1 MRKGQGKKNI
11 QVEENGIRSIVN
23 SNRQHIQD
31 EIYQK
36 LTLCINQGQDISPN
50 QFARKWL
57 NHNSTTRT
65 NNILAG
71 LTDFDQN
78 HGVDMSKSN
87 PNYHIA
93 NAKLFTQNKWNYK
106 IMTKFSANALSKDG
120 DTIHLLAYMLT
131 ILQGYFS
138 QADSSMITKVIHLE
152 HLGPLQAFF
161 YTKTD
166 RNITLFWEVGIDK
179 IPKISRFSKSVQS
192 ELQGYDYIH
201 TITFIDCRYDVN
213 IDNNAGKIITP
224 YYQDQQ
230 HAIHRQDYQSVITST
245 NHYQLKKGQHSDL
258 LFVIEANDLGSM
270 HGELQYRNRQSEIV
284 KWLPHTF
291 PTVYLTKQEQ
301 KSFVYDDSLQR
312 WVSKDYEAIQQAR
325 QMREYQ
331 AKINKDLLRRYA
343 DFSSAAR
350 LVDLLQ
356 RVPNFKIKLTEEEQ
370 KVVGSDGNVMVI
382 GRSGTGKTTCS
393 ILRLFAME
401 TLFKLRLELYKQK
414 HENVLQN
421 YKYDDQEVNNNVGLH
436 CVFATASP
444 VLTTEVKRYYGKLT
458 AQIKAELE
466 KKKQKDRL
474 KRQQEEQEA
483 QKQQI
488 DNQFNQSTVQ
498 FVDAKQVEENYF
510 EQQIGGIQLQ
520 KEQGAFQE
528 DLNEEDWD
536 QEEEKLKQE
545 LNAFHSFADMK
556 DSDFPAFLTIKKLV
570 LLIDGS
576 IAKPFFSRT
585 QDNKVVSSDTHAQW
599 STEKTGVIFI
609 NTYKQDQDQEVEYDE
624 EDYEA
629 LFEDDEL
636 NVDNMDEQQLEE
648 EYQRQLY
655 LMNKPQ
661 LQANVESSKS
671 KLSQEVDFDFFIDK
685 FWYSKY
691 NKYQNGNLN
700 PSFVWTQIYSH
711 IKGAA
716 ACHTYPGHY
725 MPKRVYLRL
734 NKNDE
739 LFEDIFECYILYER
753 WKIQQGYYD
762 FMDVVNHILV
772 QLVYGRCNLIP
783 IHYLMIDECQD
794 LPHAVLLLLC
804 KITEQGLFF
813 SGDTAQN
820 IAKGVGFR
828 FQDLKSL
835 FKKPEISYNAKQND
849 LTIHQLTINF
859 RSHNNILQ
867 LANCLVS
874 LLEIFFPNTIDKL
887 KKERSN
893 ISGPKPIIVN
903 GDKEELFYLLSGE
916 TADQKQQVGERLP
929 IEFGCNQ
936 VVLVKDQESKKNIPT
951 ILQHALVLTIYEAKG
966 LEFDDVILYNFFQ
979 DHFIGDSQWK
989 LLQTCEII
997 DEEMSKEKFKDGCTQ
1012 HKTLDDEATIF
1023 TGFEQKNG
1031 NVVVKRI
1038 VTQQKF
1044 YDELTYNYSALCNEI
1059 KQLYVAV
1066 TRPRQRLIIY
1076 DENQQ
1081 ARQQIQNIWQKLNLV
1096 DHFVG
1101 TNLEDRNVE
1110 RFAKQTSKEEWK
1122 KQGLKMFR
1130 NKYYEQAEKCF
1141 EQSQDEQLQ
1150 TKARAFKIAT
1160 EGNALTQKYSQYSS
1174 STMKKKD
1181 RKQILSQIK
1190 IEQKEKFTESAQLF
1204 LKLQNYKQAAQCYY
1218 SGEMYEEALA
1228 IYVEQ
1233 SMFNEAGEAAY
1244 KCEKYAE
1251 SAEYFL
1257 KSLDFIRAV
1266 DAFEKAESY
1275 DDIFRV
1281 LHQLRDHIPV
1291 ETRSAFLK
1299 KYLPIVLNKM
1309 TSQIGQLEQVQEAKT
1324 KEKKPLVIEES
1335 SDEEEDDEEEEV
1347 VKPKQEQIQNE
1358 VGKEQKQEDEQVQ
1371 TLEEQSQIL
1380 QQSEEQQQEKI
1391 IELSS
1396 QLIKSLPDQSQPS
1409 ILVKQESMNNN
1420 SEDSQSFSVQ
1430 NTESFQVEQSRAQD
1444 SKIISVAGSESFQVE
1459 NTVNEEEEQNF
1470 EHLSHFDPEDQ
1481 WLKNDNKSIIES
1493 IASKKSEQ
1501 SDFSAFSYAQI
1512 YSNPNVQFV
1521 KTKTDIFI
1529 QDKIMQQIIKYISMF
1544 SDEFKYQLYNQR
1556 SKSAQ
1561 LSNKQIDQHE
1571 FDYMVDFILDLDL
1584 VDISFIYLVL
1594 DILEQFQNYK
1604 LCIFVCNRYKLA
1616 DQLGRYLVSIAA
1628 TYSPIASH
1636 SASLNVQYLIN
1647 GKQRQAQIDKG
1658 LVAAFAV
1665 HNVFEN
1671 INPEFITL
1679 KFGDTKLT
1687 SQNSLGL
1694 ECYSQMLLLG
1704 FWKKTAYQM
1713 DVSNSLLVCK
1723 LFMDF
1728 KNWRFIYYSNLCHQ
1742 VTNKYIENEQKDRDL
1757 AQVQQTTL
1765 LLIQKKLDICF
1776 STMVRGVDML
1786 IFSYPRDQQE
1796 MEFAIIT
1803 LEQYYSE
1810 IITQLVLNKKA
1821 PLTLFYRA
1829 NTLDTQKTI
1838 KVELN
1843 PKQNLPKL
1851 YSLSEE
1857 VLNCFI
1863 TKTEVPEDVLNKLC
1877 DVVLDYKN
1885 PHDDLEIYQSVFLLI
1900 FYIQYVVHN
1909 SGLVKTQSW
1918 ITLLDVKTYAKLVRC
1933 VRFINKVLNTNE
1945 DCLQKLQ
1952 KIVSRSVLF
1961 YFKIRQPDNVALL
1974 KPYLNSLIIHRS
1986 SVIIQSLIENRH
1998 NLQLRGNKIVLDD
2011 YYFVDIDFEFIS
2023 APRASIMFLI
2033 TKKLSNELNS
2043 VGNLR
2048 RATFDEYHFDQLYP
2062 HEYEDHFENLSV
2074 YLYSKQKHTYQLTQN
2089 QQVRE
2094 TTNLSTVDDWIK
2106 KEQHEVHQKISENFK
2121 MKHGFKVEQ
2130 MDDQVDV
2137 KFLFENNKGALTQQ
2151 IYFLKN
2157 PYLKCLSFESRQYI
2171 TRCALKKINKQ
2182 TTDSQK
2188 FHCQMV
2194 KFIHLMNYADN
2205 NHITYQYINNK
2216 IEQGQCNKYEPYLQY
2231 LECLICKKFNVISDA
2246 TDIYFS
2252 YQETRQDL
2260 ITPDEQ
2266 YCQLTY
2272 LLLNNMVGYLL
2283 SLKKDCQIKI
2293 PNRYF
2298 IYFDKITQ
2306 PNEQQYLY
2314 ETNFHPVSNQDA
2326 IARIIEQLAELQ
2338 KNIPQIYSFKVMLLI
2353 YTLVLNLN
2361 DVKIAVLN
2369 QINYIIN
2376 DLAAQDEVD
2385 QYTQIMKVV
2394 NLPQKQRFDALTNS
2408 SNAIKLFF
2416 AQDVRL
2422 YSLNVVNKL
2431 TDQTIEAAYQ
2441 GCLDEW
2447 TNLQQRSEKLE
2458 KNTRRIIA
2466 AFKQQRKGERFFKPY
2481 QFGFGEYQLPRKL
2494 KTSKYVDIINEF
2506 VRVRKILLSTF
2517 YSMLLTNSID
2527 FHFISQKLKHLEQKE
2542 DQFNCLWT
2550 KYHKKQMIK
2559 SDFIKNYDEQYHN
2572 VTVIID
2578 TLLEWQRSN
2587 VTFEQNAN
2595 KLLERNRKLL
2605 ALKWM
2610 NNKAGLTLQK
2620 IQKRKKG
2627 LKRQKL
2633 QEQKKLLMKLF

>member
-1 MRKGQGKKNI
+1 MRKGKKTL

-23 SNRQHIQD
+23 SNKQSISD
-31 EIYQK
+31 TIYDK
-36 LTLCINQGQDISPN
+36 LSYCINSGQNITPN

-57 NHNSTTRT
+57 TYNSTFRT
-65 NNILAG
+65 DNILAG
-71 LTDFDQN
+71 QIDQISKINYDARNQNYNYHLTN
-78 HGVDMSKSN
+78 ANLLKSN
-87 PNYHIA
+87 N
-93 NAKLFTQNKWNYK
+93 WNYK
-106 IMTKFSANALSKDG
+106 IMTKFAQNALQKDV
-120 DTIHLLAYMLT
+120 DTIHLLGYMQT

-138 QADSSMITKVIHLE
+138 QADQSMITKVIHFE

-166 RNITLFWEVGIDK
+166 KNINLFWEVAIDK
-179 IPKISRFSKSVQS
+179 IPKIGRYSNTQQ
-192 ELQGYDYIH
+192 ELLGYDYIH
-201 TITFIDCRYDVN
+201 TITFIDCRYDAN
-213 IDNNAGKIITP
+213 IDNNAGKIITS
-224 YYQDQQ
+224 YYQDVQN
-230 HAIHRQDYQSVITST
+230 AIHRQDYQSVITSS
-245 NHYQLKKGQHSDL
+245 NHYQIKKNKTSEY
-258 LFVIEANDLGSM
+258 LFSIEANDLGSM
-270 HGELQYRNRQSEIV
+270 HGELVYRTRSNEII
-284 KWLPHTF
+284 KWLPHSF

-301 KSFVYDDSLQR
+301 KSFIFDESLQR
-312 WVSKDYEAIQQAR
+312 WVSKDYEIIQQAKK
-325 QMREYQ
+325 MREYQ

-343 DFSSAAR
+343 DFSSAAK
-350 LVDLLQ
+350 LVELLQ

-370 KVVGSDGNVMVI
+370 QVVGSDGNVMVI

-421 YKYDDQEVNNNVGLH
+421 YNYDDQEVNNNIGLH

-474 KRQQEEQEA
+474 KRLQEQQEA
-483 QKQQI
+483 QKQSI

-498 FVDAKQVEENYF
+498 FVDAKQDEEKYF

-520 KEQGAFQE
+520 KEQEGFQE
-528 DLNEEDWD
+528 ELNEEDWE

-556 DSDFPAFLTIKKLV
+556 DQDFPAFLTIKKLV

-576 IAKPFFSRT
+576 LAKPFFSRT
-585 QDNKVVSSDTHAQW
+585 QDNKIISSDTHAQW

-609 NTYKQDQDQEVEYDE
+609 NTYKKDDDQDIEYDE

-629 LFEDDEL
+629 LFEDDEQNIDDL
-636 NVDNMDEQQLEE
+636 DEQQLEE

-661 LQANVESSKS
+661 LQAKVDSSKS
-671 KLSQEVDFDFFIDK
+671 KLSQEVDFDFFIDN
-685 FWYSKY
+685 FWYSKN
-691 NKYQNGNLN
+691 NKYQNSNLN

-711 IKGAA
+711 LKGAA
-716 ACHTYPGHY
+716 ASHTYPGHY
-725 MPKRVYLRL
+725 LPKRVYLRL
-734 NKNDE
+734 NKNDQ

-867 LANCLVS
+867 LANSLVS
-874 LLEIFFPNTIDKL
+874 ILEIFFPNTIDKL

-893 ISGPKPIIVN
+893 ISGPKPILVN
-903 GDKEELFYLLSGE
+903 GDKEALFYLLSGE
-916 TADQKQQVGERLP
+916 TTDQKQQVGERLP

-936 VVLVKDQESKKNIPT
+936 VVLVKDQESKKNIPS

-989 LLQTCEII
+989 LLQTCDVV
-997 DEEMSKEKFKDGCTQ
+997 DEEISKEKFKDGCTQ
-1012 HKTLDDEATIF
+1012 HQTLNDEATIF
-1023 TGFEQKNG
+1023 TGFEEKNG
-1031 NVVVKRI
+1031 NIIMKRI
-1038 VTQQKF
+1038 ITQNKY

-1101 TNLEDRNVE
+1101 TKVEDKNVE

-1141 EQSQDEQLQ
+1141 EQSQDELLQ
-1150 TKARAFKIAT
+1150 IKARAFKIAT
-1160 EGNALTQKYSQYSS
+1160 EGNTLIQKYSQYSS
-1174 STMKKKD
+1174 STMKKKEK
-1181 RKQILSQIK
+1181 KQLLAQTK
-1190 IEQKEKFTESAQLF
+1190 QEQKQKFTESAQLF

-1218 SGEMYEEALA
+1218 SGEMYQEALT

-1233 SMFNEAGEAAY
+1233 QMFNEAGEAAY
-1244 KCEKYAE
+1244 KCEKYSE

-1257 KSLDFIRAV
+1257 KSHDFIRAV
-1266 DAFEKAESY
+1266 DAYEKAESY
-1275 DDIFRV
+1275 DDIFKV
-1281 LHQLRDHIPV
+1281 LHQLRDNIPV

-1309 TSQIGQLEQVQEAKT
+1309 TNQIGQLEQVQEQQTKT
-1324 KEKKPLVIEES
+1324 QEKKPLVIEES
-1335 SDEEEDDEEEEV
+1335 SDEEEDDDDE
-1347 VKPKQEQIQNE
+1347 QEQEVIKPQSEQIKNE
-1358 VGKEQKQEDEQVQ
+1358 ESNEQQQQ
-1371 TLEEQSQIL
+1371 QQQQQQQIL

-1430 NTESFQVEQSRAQD
+1430 NTESFQVEQNKDQN
-1444 SKIISVAGSESFQVE
+1444 SKIISIAESESFQVE
-1459 NTVNEEEEQNF
+1459 KTLNEEDQEEQNF

-1512 YSNPNVQFV
+1512 YTNPNIQFV

-1594 DILEQFQNYK
+1594 DILEQFKNYK

-1616 DQLGRYLVSIAA
+1616 DQLGRYLVSIAT
-1628 TYSPIASH
+1628 TYSPIALQ

-1679 KFGDTKLT
+1679 KFNDTKLT
-1687 SQNSLGL
+1687 PQNSLGL
-1694 ECYSQMLLLG
+1694 ECYSQLLLLG

-1713 DVSNSLLVCK
+1713 DVQNSLLVCK

-1728 KNWRFIYYSNLCHQ
+1728 KNWRFIYYSNLTHQ
-1742 VTNKYIENEQKDRDL
+1742 VTNKIVENEQNDRDL
-1757 AQVQQTTL
+1757 AQILQTTL

-1786 IFSYPRDQQE
+1786 IFSYPKDQQE
-1796 MEFAIIT
+1796 MDFAIIT

-1810 IITQLVLNKKA
+1810 LITQLVLNQKA
-1821 PLTLFYRA
+1821 PQALFYRA

-1838 KVELN
+1838 KIEIT
-1843 PKQNLPKL
+1843 PKQNLPKM

-1857 VLNCFI
+1857 VLNCLI
-1863 TKTEVPEDVLNKLC
+1863 NKIEVPEDILNKMS
-1877 DVVLDYKN
+1877 DIVLDYKN
-1885 PHDDLEIYQSVFLLI
+1885 QHDDLEIYQSVFLLL
-1900 FYIQYVVHN
+1900 FYFQYVVHN
-1909 SGLVKTQSW
+1909 QGQVKTTSW
-1918 ITLLDVKTYAKLVRC
+1918 ITSLDVKTYSKLIRSF
-1933 VRFINKVLNTNE
+1933 RFINKVLNTNE
-1945 DCLQKLQ
+1945 DCLQRLQ
-1952 KIVSRSVLF
+1952 KIFTRSVLF

-1974 KPYLNSLIIHRS
+1974 KPYCNSLIIHRS

-1998 NLQLRGNKIVLDD
+1998 SLQLKGNKIVLDD

-2023 APRASIMFLI
+2023 APRSSVMYLI
-2033 TKKLSNELNS
+2033 TKKLSNELSS
-2043 VGNLR
+2043 VNFLR
-2048 RATFDEYHFDQLYP
+2048 KNIFIEYHFDQLYP
-2062 HEYEDHFENLSV
+2062 HEYEDHFENLSI
-2074 YLYSKQKHTYQLTQN
+2074 YLYNKQKQTYSLNKTQQL
-2089 QQVRE
+2089 RE
-2094 TTNLSTVDDWIK
+2094 NTNLSTVDDWIK
-2106 KEQHEVHQKISENFK
+2106 KEQQQIYQKISEDFK
-2121 MKHGFKVEQ
+2121 MKHGFKVEKI
-2130 MDDQVDV
+2130 DDQIDV
-2137 KFLFENNKGALTQQ
+2137 KFLFEKHKGPFNQQ
-2151 IYFLKN
+2151 IYLLKN
-2157 PYLKCLSFESRQYI
+2157 PYLKCLSSESRYYI
-2171 TRCALKKINKQ
+2171 TNWALKKINKQ
-2182 TTDSQK
+2182 FNDSQT
-2188 FHCQMV
+2188 FHCAMV
-2194 KFIHLMNYADN
+2194 KFILLLNYADN
-2205 NHITYQYINNK
+2205 NHITYQYLNHK
-2216 IEQGQCNKYEPYLQY
+2216 IEQGQCDKYEPYLQY

-2246 TDIYFS
+2246 TELYFS
-2252 YQETRQDL
+2252 YQEVRQDL

-2272 LLLNNMVGYLL
+2272 LFINNIVGYLL
-2283 SLKKDCQIKI
+2283 RTKNNCQIKI

-2306 PNEQQYLY
+2306 ENEQSYLY
-2314 ETNFHPVSNQDA
+2314 ETNFHPVQNQDA
-2326 IARIIEQLAELQ
+2326 LAQIIEQLAELQ
-2338 KNIPQIYSFKVMLLI
+2338 RNLPQIYSFKIMLLI

-2361 DVKIAVLN
+2361 DVKVNVINSIN
-2369 QINYIIN
+2369 QIIN
-2376 DLAAQDEVD
+2376 DLTIQEDLD
-2385 QYTQIMKVV
+2385 QYNQIMKAV
-2394 NLPQKQRFDALTNS
+2394 NLPQKQRADVLTIN

-2441 GCLDEW
+2441 SCLDEW
-2447 TNLQQRSEKLE
+2447 SNLQKKSENLE
-2458 KNTRRIIA
+2458 KQTKKIIA
-2466 AFKQQRKGERFFKPY
+2466 AFKEKKKVEKFFKPY
-2481 QFGFGEYQLPRKL
+2481 QFGLGEYQLPRKL

-2506 VRVRKILLSTF
+2506 SRVRKILLSTF

-2542 DQFNCLWT
+2542 DEFYCLWR
-2550 KYHKKQMIK
+2550 KYYSKKMVKQE
-2559 SDFIKNYDEQYHN
+2559 FIDNYDEQYKN
-2572 VTVIID
+2572 VSIIID
-2578 TLLEWQRSN
+2578 TLLEWQRNN

-2610 NNKAGLTLQK
+2610 NNKAGLALQK

-2633 QEQKKLLMKLF
+2633 QEQKKLFMKLF